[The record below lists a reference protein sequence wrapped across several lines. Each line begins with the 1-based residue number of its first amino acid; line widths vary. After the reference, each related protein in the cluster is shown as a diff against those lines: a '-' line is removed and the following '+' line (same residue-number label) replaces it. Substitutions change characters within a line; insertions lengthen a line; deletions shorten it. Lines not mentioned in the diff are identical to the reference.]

1 MINNGLPPTLGAG
14 AKARSAEPCERLLA
28 ASMGGR
34 AAWPT
39 VRLPCGAEGAER
51 GRAAWPRP
59 RRHLA
64 DKELTRSRL
73 DVRQKRYELR
83 PIASAKFS
91 GKKIWRGFQDEVI
104 TYFAQHPE
112 VAL

>member
-1 MINNGLPPTLGAG
+1 MINNGIPPTLGAG

-28 ASMGGR
+28 ASMGDR
-34 AAWPT
+34 AAWTT

-73 DVRQKRYELR
+73 DVHRRNGELR
-83 PIASAKFS
+83 PTAPTI
-91 GKKIWRGFQDEVI
+91 
-104 TYFAQHPE
+104 
-112 VAL
+112 